1 MRSFKGNKLCDVRE
15 FYMKDDQPAPGKKG
29 ARRRLAGTQGACMQR
44 LGPDAARALR
54 QASP

>member
-1 MRSFKGNKLCDVRE
+1 VRSFKGNKLCDVRD

-44 LGPDAARALR
+44 LGPDAARALH